1 MDIRKYQFNIFCLL
15 LFPLSATGQEWNK
28 QDSLR
33 LQQMLE
39 SDQEIKI
46 NRKFIEKVE
55 QNMYS
60 RKPFVDFDPTLPTLK
75 SSMIFSK
82 PSIRTYQTFLK
93 PGSTFLPTYSWLRI
107 NKNLVLHS
115 KSNFAENSSCFHIQ
129 SQIEYNLSP
138 KWSLNIYGVQNLDT
152 RKHRGLPS
160 EVEDHVPYYFTHG
173 KTGDSFHNPAGIWKR
188 HGKLSRTSLPGTDHS
203 VHQVHL
209 HELQVYRGSQY
220 SCHHHDDLR
229 CGDPVNEPDELKE
242 P

>member
-39 SDQEIKI
+39 SGQEIKI

-115 KSNFAENSSCFHIQ
+115 KSNFAENSSCFHIMLLQ
-129 SQIEYNLSP
+129 CFKFSP
-138 KWSLNIYGVQNLDT
+138 SFVSLVCLYLVFVRSGFICIRIFISLC
-152 RKHRGLPS
+152 H
-160 EVEDHVPYYFTHG
+160 
-173 KTGDSFHNPAGIWKR
+173 AGFENV
-188 HGKLSRTSLPGTDHS
+188 SLHCS
-203 VHQVHL
+203 VF
-209 HELQVYRGSQY
+209 S
-220 SCHHHDDLR
+220 
-229 CGDPVNEPDELKE
+229 
-242 P
+242 